1 MTKPNILVVDSDEGF
16 GFMLTEGLQNSGQY
30 VATCVHSGTDAL
42 QAVVEHSFD
51 LVIVDIALTDMHP
64 GKLIRGI
71 RDAKNDTKIMMIPLI
86 GQDLPA
92 KLKDIKIDGVLPKP
106 FFVGDLPELVDKALG
121 RPRQRIL
128 TPDPVSLANIRST
141 RRTEP
146 SGTYPVS
153 APAADTAAPET
164 QYFAQTAQP
173 PIVPQETVRFLRASE
188 NEILRLLGDLNREVR
203 AEAILLVAGTDLI
216 AQAGILSREECE
228 ELTVL
233 VAHST
238 QTAAQA
244 AAFLGERAGRFTQS
258 LHEGAAY
265 RLYTLTL
272 AEGVLL
278 SLALS
283 TNVPLGMIRHQSR
296 QIADQ
301 LSRFII

>member
-30 VATCVHSGTDAL
+30 IATCVHSGTDAL
-42 QAVVEHSFD
+42 QTVVEQRFD
-51 LVIVDIALTDMHP
+51 LIIVDIALTDMNP
-64 GKLIRGI
+64 AKLIKGI
-71 RDAKNDTKIMMIPLI
+71 KDARNDIKIMMIPLI

-92 KLKDIKIDGVLPKP
+92 KLKELSIDGVLPKP
-106 FFVGDLPELVDKALG
+106 FFVGDLPDLVDKALG
-121 RPRQRIL
+121 RSRQRIL
-128 TPDPVSLANIRST
+128 TPDPVAMTAIRSKK
-141 RRTEP
+141 EP
-146 SGTYPVS
+146 SGSFPV
-153 APAADTAAPET
+153 AQPAAPVVVPET

-173 PIVPQETVRFLRASE
+173 PSVPQETVRYLRASE

-216 AQAGILSREECE
+216 AHAGILSREECE
-228 ELTVL
+228 DLAVL

-244 AAFLGERAGRFTQS
+244 ASFLGERAGRFTQS

-272 AEGVLL
+272 AEGILL

-283 TNVPLGMIRHQSR
+283 TNVPLGMIRHQSK

-301 LSRFII
+301 LSGFII

>member
-30 VATCVHSGTDAL
+30 VATCVHSGADAL
-42 QAVVEHSFD
+42 HAVVEHSFD

-64 GKLIRGI
+64 AKLIQAI
-71 RDAKNDTKIMMIPLI
+71 RDAKSDTKIMLIPLI

-92 KLKDIKIDGVLPKP
+92 NLKDIKIDGVLPKP

-121 RPRQRIL
+121 RTRQRIL
-128 TPDPVSLANIRST
+128 TPDPVSLAKMRS
-141 RRTEP
+141 RKEP
-146 SGTYPVS
+146 SGTYPVPP
-153 APAADTAAPET
+153 PAADTTTPET

-173 PIVPQETVRFLRASE
+173 PLVPQETVRFLRASE
-188 NEILRLLGDLNREVR
+188 NEILRLLRDLNREVR

-272 AEGVLL
+272 AEGILL